1 MDSAGVIGIMSGTS
15 LDGLDIC
22 YVKFI
27 FLNDQW
33 QVSELKTKSIDYST
47 TWRKSL
53 SDAYYYSPEDLIA
66 LDLSY
71 ADFIA
76 AQVKEFMEE
85 EKLVNQVDLVASH
98 GHTIFHQPEKGITV
112 QIGNGQVIANRLN
125 KTVVSDFRS
134 KDVSL
139 GGQGAP
145 LVPIGDR
152 FLFGQYEACLNLGG
166 IANVSFDKN
175 GERKAFDVSPCNL
188 PLNKIMREDFGK
200 EFDES
205 GECASTGVCS
215 QPLLE
220 TLNALQFYQDEPPKS
235 LGLEWLNAYFY
246 PVLFAEA
253 FNVLS
258 SEDKLFTVVEHET
271 DQIASVLNR
280 NQLKSILVTGGGAFN
295 VFFIDRLKAK
305 TKGEIILPSKEIIAF
320 KEALIFAFL
329 GLRSLRGEVNALK
342 SVTGASRDSSG
353 GIISHPST
361 V

>member
-22 YVKFI
+22 YVRFN

-53 SDAYYYSPEDLIA
+53 SDAYYYSTEEMIA

-71 ADFIA
+71 GDFIA
-76 AQVKEFMEE
+76 TRVKEFMDE
-85 EKLVNQVDLVASH
+85 EKLTNHVDLVASH
-98 GHTIFHQPEKGITV
+98 GHTIFHQPDKGITV
-112 QIGNGQVIANRLN
+112 QIGNGQVIANRLQ
-125 KTVVSDFRS
+125 KKVVSDFRS

-152 FLFGQYEACLNLGG
+152 FLFSEYEVCLNLGG
-166 IANVSFDKN
+166 IANVSFDKHS
-175 GERKAFDVSPCNL
+175 ERKAFDVSPCNL

-205 GECASTGVCS
+205 GKYAAMGICS
-215 QPLLE
+215 ESLLE
-220 TLNALQFYQDEPPKS
+220 ALNALQFYQDEPPKS
-235 LGLEWLNAYFY
+235 LGLEWLHANFY
-246 PVLFAEA
+246 PLLFGEA
-253 FNVLS
+253 HNHLS
-258 SEDKLFTVVEHET
+258 SKDKLRTIVEHET
-271 DQIASVLNR
+271 DQIASVLNQH
-280 NQLKSILVTGGGAFN
+280 QLKSILVTGGGAFN
-295 VFFIDRLKAK
+295 GFFIDRLIAK

-329 GLRSLRGEVNALK
+329 CLRSLRGEVNALK

-353 GIISHPST
+353 GVISHPST